1 MTTSAAV
8 EEAAAVVTEG
18 EVVEEQAW
26 GDATGTADHHH
37 APERK
42 TLENP
47 LTVSQS
53 LLSHI
58 KYSRPEVLPRV
69 EFGGLSSPLWLGT

>member
-1 MTTSAAV
+1 MTTSGGV

-26 GDATGTADHHH
+26 GDATGTADHHR
-37 APERK
+37 APARK
-42 TLENP
+42 TSENP

-58 KYSRPEVLPRV
+58 KH
-69 EFGGLSSPLWLGT
+69 

>member
-1 MTTSAAV
+1 MTSDEA
-8 EEAAAVVTEG
+8 EEVAAVVTEG
-18 EVVEEQAW
+18 EAVEEQAW

-58 KYSRPEVLPRV
+58 KH
-69 EFGGLSSPLWLGT
+69 